1 MCYTDLKKANSYPK
15 SYLVKELLQNKGL
28 PLHIE
33 SDYSQQDSEALRTRI
48 EDLIEM
54 LA

>member
-1 MCYTDLKKANSYPK
+1 
-15 SYLVKELLQNKGL
+15 VKELLQNKGL
-28 PLHIE
+28 PYLHIE

-48 EDLIEM
+48 EALIEM